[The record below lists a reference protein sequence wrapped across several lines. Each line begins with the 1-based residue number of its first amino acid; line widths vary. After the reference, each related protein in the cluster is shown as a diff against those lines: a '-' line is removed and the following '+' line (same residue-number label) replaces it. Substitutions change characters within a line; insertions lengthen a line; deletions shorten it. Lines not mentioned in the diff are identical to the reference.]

1 MGIDEYEIQVDVTE
15 EPSPEVVAEKASVQ
29 LRRRK
34 KEMVL
39 ASAIPANQTL
49 INDYDSAW
57 LVGAHPTVFPWKTG
71 GRHKDGPLSEKKW
84 CNLLLRR
91 YPRKQFA
98 QNPAF
103 IADMFNILQRH
114 SVNTNAAVAFRFSPS
129 QSAKIANISEDAING
144 VIDLIKHRAYGNDL
158 FNKLQALGEVVDSIH
173 MRGFDYS
180 KMIDAG
186 DGARTLYNGIQS
198 TGGRIIGTPQSFRKL
213 RSKVMSAT
221 TILGPYTCQLNLC
234 PNEFIAKWVFD
245 LTDDADTQYNVDIAG
260 KPSKDFHITQCKK
273 IVTAHPVAVSRILRF
288 RIVESVFDVLKFLM
302 KPSLMRR
309 RLQNF

>member
-158 FNKLQALGEVVDSIH
+158 FNKLQALGEVVHSIVSIFVDLITANSFTQE
-173 MRGFDYS
+173 MALALCTMAS
-180 KMIDAG
+180 NLPE
-186 DGARTLYNGIQS
+186 DGSSALRNRFASFAAR
-198 TGGRIIGTPQSFRKL
+198 
-213 RSKVMSAT
+213 
-221 TILGPYTCQLNLC
+221 
-234 PNEFIAKWVFD
+234 
-245 LTDDADTQYNVDIAG
+245 
-260 KPSKDFHITQCKK
+260 
-273 IVTAHPVAVSRILRF
+273 
-288 RIVESVFDVLKFLM
+288 
-302 KPSLMRR
+302 
-309 RLQNF
+309 